1 MRVLAL
7 LCDKA
12 QINPPIR
19 STVARD
25 IIKDIIASSASVGG
39 SPVEAWVSSGSQRVT
54 GNISPFCSDI
64 LLNNVYFL

>member
-39 SPVEAWVSSGSQRVT
+39 SPVEASVSSGSQR
-54 GNISPFCSDI
+54 G
-64 LLNNVYFL
+64 